1 MKSSLFTE
9 IQCPVGSSPEK
20 RLNEF
25 LEQAELADQL
35 GFVTFWIAEIH
46 CQPKFSLLSAPY
58 VALGAAAQRTK
69 RLRLGVAV
77 NTLPVHHPVQL
88 AEASAMLDI
97 LSGGRM
103 EFAAGGGHP
112 HSRAYECFG
121 ADHKLTHDVMAE
133 GLEIIRKAWSEE
145 TVRFDGKF
153 FQIPEVVVNPKP
165 IQRPLPPF
173 YMATSSLDGV
183 EVAARLGVNLLLPIH
198 TRTPEQVVEFSDAYW
213 YGLKRYGH
221 DLQSKELG
229 LLVPMHLAPNTD
241 QARARSEPGIM
252 SYFKTIADMRNDYI
266 EWLTRRGDELPVRLR
281 TAAGASADFETICAR
296 HAVIGDSKTALQTI
310 KALTAKTGATNLL
323 TWFNIGNVPHV
334 LVRESMQQYAAEVMP
349 HLQ

>member
-1 MKSSLFTE
+1 
-9 IQCPVGSSPEK
+9 
-20 RLNEF
+20 
-25 LEQAELADQL
+25 
-35 GFVTFWIAEIH
+35 
-46 CQPKFSLLSAPY
+46 
-58 VALGAAAQRTK
+58 
-69 RLRLGVAV
+69 
-77 NTLPVHHPVQL
+77 
-88 AEASAMLDI
+88 
-97 LSGGRM
+97 
-103 EFAAGGGHP
+103 
-112 HSRAYECFG
+112 
-121 ADHKLTHDVMAE
+121 
-133 GLEIIRKAWSEE
+133 
-145 TVRFDGKF
+145 VRFDGKF

-213 YGLKRYGH
+213 EGLQRYGH
-221 DLQSKELG
+221 DRKSKELG

-241 QARARSEPGIM
+241 QARSRSEAGIM